1 MSTNDGANR
10 RRYHP
15 SAERN
20 RGPILAVLQ
29 RVLPPAGTVLEIASG
44 TGQHV
49 VHFAA
54 ALPQLTFQP
63 SDPDPASRASVAGW
77 IAETG
82 VANVLAPLDIDVR
95 LADWGAEAADAVV
108 CVNMIHIAPWACTEG
123 LIAGAA
129 RLLPANGPLVLYGPF
144 KRHGAHTAPSNEA
157 FDASLRAQDPEWG
170 IRDLE
175 DVEAL
180 GEVYGFALDEVV
192 EMPANNLIVVLRKRG

>member
-1 MSTNDGANR
+1 MSANGSVNR

-20 RGPILAVLQ
+20 KGPILAVLS

-77 IAETG
+77 IAEIG
-82 VANVLAPLDIDVR
+82 VGNVLPPLDIDVR
-95 LADWGAEAADAVV
+95 RPDWGVEAADAVV
-108 CVNMIHIAPWACTEG
+108 CVNMIHIAPWACAEG

-129 RLLPANGPLVLYGPF
+129 RQLPPNGPLVIYGPF
-144 KRHGAHTAPSNEA
+144 KRGGAHTAPSNAA
-157 FDASLRAQDPEWG
+157 FDASLRAQDPDWG

-175 DVEAL
+175 AVQAL
-180 GEVYGFALDEVV
+180 GEAHGFVLEEIV
-192 EMPANNLIVVLRKRG
+192 EMPANNLTVILRKQP